1 VRYLHGVLDYSL
13 IAISSGAYSRLP
25 LAAALLRIAEVAPAA
40 EICSWGLH
48 SLLEPVNARAVDL
61 SGLPFTV
68 HAPFTH
74 DLIGSRSASK
84 RRTAIDLHE
93 RHIAASAA
101 LGARYYVVHPDLQRR
116 QKPRSP
122 RTAAALERSFRELR
136 RLQEEYELRVLVE
149 NMPFIR
155 RSHFIAPEDLDL
167 QGLGF
172 TLDVGHAAITGTL
185 SSWLA
190 TPPGTIT
197 HMHLHDNQGPYGGD
211 LHQALGLG
219 IVDAAP
225 ALAAAQAAGATVVLE
240 HIDEAAV
247 TASLDHLHGRGL
259 LARRNG

>member
-1 VRYLHGVLDYSL
+1 VLDYSH
-13 IAISSGAYSRLP
+13 IAISSGAYSGLS
-25 LAAALLRIAEVAPAA
+25 LAAALQRIAEIAPAA

-74 DLIGSRSASK
+74 DLLGSRSASR
-84 RRTAIDLHE
+84 RRTAINLHE

-101 LGARYYVVHPDLQRR
+101 LGARGYVIHPDLQRR

-136 RLQEEYELRVLVE
+136 RLQDEYELRVLVE
-149 NMPFIR
+149 NMPFFK
-155 RSHFIAPEDLDL
+155 RSHFIAPDDLDL

-185 SSWLA
+185 SDWLA

-197 HMHLHDNQGPYGGD
+197 HMHLHDNQGPFHGD
-211 LHQALGLG
+211 LHQALGSG

-225 ALAAAQAAGATVVLE
+225 ALAVAQASGATVVLE

-247 TASLDHLHGRGL
+247 LASLDHVLTRGL
-259 LARRNG
+259 LADRYG

>member
-1 VRYLHGVLDYSL
+1 VLDYSH

-25 LAAALLRIAEVAPAA
+25 LAAALLRIAEVAPSA

-74 DLIGSRSASK
+74 DLLGSRSASK
-84 RRTAIDLHE
+84 RRTAVDIHE

-101 LGARYYVVHPDLQRR
+101 LGARSYVVHPDLQRR
-116 QKPRSP
+116 QKPRSAW
-122 RTAAALERSFRELR
+122 TAAALERSFEELR
-136 RLQEEYELRVLVE
+136 RLQDEYELSVTVE
-149 NMPFIR
+149 NMPFLK
-155 RSHFIAPEDLDL
+155 RSHFLAPDDLDL

-185 SSWLA
+185 AAWLA

-197 HMHLHDNQGPYGGD
+197 HMHLHDNLGPYNGD
-211 LHQALGLG
+211 LHHALGTG
-219 IVDAAP
+219 VVDAAP
-225 ALAAAQAAGATVVLE
+225 AIAAAQASGVTVVLE

-247 TASLDHLHGRGL
+247 HASLAHLRSRGL
-259 LARRNG
+259 LAQRYG

>member
-1 VRYLHGVLDYSL
+1 VRYLRGVLDYSL

-25 LAAALLRIAEVAPAA
+25 LAAALLRIAEIAPAA

-48 SLLEPVNARAVDL
+48 SLIEPVNARAVDL

-74 DLIGSRSASK
+74 DLLGSRSASK
-84 RRTAIDLHE
+84 RRVAIDLHE
-93 RHIAASAA
+93 RHMAASAA
-101 LGARYYVVHPDLQRR
+101 LGARYYVIHPDLQRR

-122 RTAAALERSFRELR
+122 RTAAALERSFGELR

-149 NMPFIR
+149 NMPFLK
-155 RSHFIAPEDLDL
+155 RSHFLAPGDLDL
-167 QGLGF
+167 QGLGC

-185 SSWLA
+185 NDWLA

-197 HMHLHDNQGPYGGD
+197 HMHLHDNQGPYNGD
-211 LHQALGLG
+211 LHQALGSG

-225 ALAAAQAAGATVVLE
+225 ALAVAQAAGVTVVLE
-240 HIDEAAV
+240 HIDEGAV
-247 TASLDHLHGRGL
+247 LASLEHLHGRGL
-259 LARRNG
+259 LAHRYG